1 MYCRQCGKEMQ
12 PEQDICL
19 NCGFKKGKGNQF
31 CPSCGVEVLPEQ
43 DMCVK
48 CGVLLKKEEQTETK
62 SKKSKLVAGLLGI
75 LLGPLGV
82 GRFYLGYTA
91 IGVLQIVVTICTCG
105 LGGLWGFIDGILI
118 LCGRVNDPEGL
129 PLDD

>member
-48 CGVLLKKEEQTETK
+48 CGVLL
-62 SKKSKLVAGLLGI
+62 
-75 LLGPLGV
+75 
-82 GRFYLGYTA
+82 
-91 IGVLQIVVTICTCG
+91 
-105 LGGLWGFIDGILI
+105 
-118 LCGRVNDPEGL
+118 
-129 PLDD
+129 

>member
-1 MYCRQCGKEMQ
+1 
-12 PEQDICL
+12 
-19 NCGFKKGKGNQF
+19 
-31 CPSCGVEVLPEQ
+31 
-43 DMCVK
+43 MCVK

>member
-1 MYCRQCGKEMQ
+1 M
-12 PEQDICL
+12 
-19 NCGFKKGKGNQF
+19 
-31 CPSCGVEVLPEQ
+31 
-43 DMCVK
+43 
-48 CGVLLKKEEQTETK
+48 
-62 SKKSKLVAGLLGI
+62 AGLLGI
-75 LLGPLGV
+75 LLGPIGV

-118 LCGRVNDPEGL
+118 LCGTVNDPEGL

>member
-48 CGVLLKKEEQTETK
+48 CGILLKKEEQTEIK

-129 PLDD
+129 QLDD